1 MLNIEP
7 LMNAERIFL
16 YDTTLRDGAQS
27 EGISF
32 SADDKV
38 DILRK
43 LDSFGIPFVE
53 GGWPG
58 SSPRDDLFFQKAG
71 DIELRNTQLVAFGS
85 TRRHGILPSEDPNL
99 LALAGSPAGW
109 CCIFGKSWDFHVT
122 DALRISLDEN
132 LGLIADS
139 ISFLKSKGKRVMFDA
154 EHFFDGFRSNR
165 EYALKCVRTAAE
177 AGAEFVILC
186 DTNGGSLPSQI
197 SEAVQEVIAGCGA
210 KVGIHCHND
219 SELAVANSL
228 AAVSAGAVMVQ
239 GTINGIGE
247 RCGNANLCSLIPDLK
262 LKMDLDI
269 GDIRLEGLTDL
280 SRFISEISN
289 SPADPSLPYVGEKAF
304 AHKGGMHVSALVRDP
319 RTYEHIQP
327 DLVGNRRRVLV
338 SDMAGKASIGRK
350 LSELGIDIDGSE
362 SREITDMIKNLEFKG
377 YEFEGA
383 DASFEL
389 LVRRLRDRFTPP
401 FKIEGFRVFIDDA
414 EGGMTAEASVKVRDS
429 EGRLEHTASDGDG
442 PVNALDNALRK
453 ALSRFF
459 PEMDRI
465 RLTDYKVRVL
475 DEKSATAASV
485 RVLIRSSDG
494 TRDWTTVGVSENVIE
509 ASLIALVDSFEY
521 ALMKF

>member
-1 MLNIEP
+1 
-7 LMNAERIFL
+7 MNTERIFL

-32 SADDKV
+32 SADDKI

-58 SSPRDDLFFQKAG
+58 SSPRDDLFFEKAG
-71 DIELRNTQLVAFGS
+71 NIELQNSELVAFGS
-85 TRRHGILPSEDPNL
+85 TRRHGLPASEDPNL
-99 LALAGSPAGW
+99 LALTASPAKW

-122 DALRISLDEN
+122 DALRISLEEN
-132 LGLIADS
+132 LELISDS
-139 ISFLKSKGKRVMFDA
+139 ILFLISKGKRVMFDA
-154 EHFFDGFRSNR
+154 EHFFDGFYNNR
-165 EYALKCVRTAAE
+165 EYALKCIQAAAG
-177 AGAEFVILC
+177 AGAEYIILC
-186 DTNGGSLPSQI
+186 DTNGGRLPGQI
-197 SEAVQEVIAGCGA
+197 SDAVRTVVSCCDA
-210 KVGIHCHND
+210 KIGIHCHND
-219 SELAVANSL
+219 CELAVANSL

-239 GTINGIGE
+239 GTVNGIGE

-262 LKMDLDI
+262 LKMNSDI
-269 GDIRLEGLTDL
+269 GNIRLEGLTEL
-280 SRFISEISN
+280 SHVISEISN
-289 SPADPSLPYVGEKAF
+289 CPADSSLPYVGEKAF

-327 DLVGNRRRVLV
+327 DLVGNSRRVLV
-338 SDMAGKASIGRK
+338 SDMAGKASIAKK
-350 LSELGIDIDGSE
+350 LSELGIDIDSSE
-362 SREITDMIKNLEFKG
+362 SRKITDMIKNLEFKG

-389 LVRRLRDRFTPP
+389 LVRRIKDKIVPP
-401 FKIEGFRVFIDDA
+401 FKVEGFRVFIDDA
-414 EGGMTAEASVKVRDS
+414 LGGMTAEASVKVRDS
-429 EGRLEHTASDGDG
+429 EGVLEHTASDGHG

-465 RLTDYKVRVL
+465 RLVDYKVRVL

-485 RVLIRSSDG
+485 RVLIRTSDG
-494 TRDWTTVGVSENVIE
+494 TRD
-509 ASLIALVDSFEY
+509 
-521 ALMKF
+521 

>member
-1 MLNIEP
+1 
-7 LMNAERIFL
+7 MNTERIFL

-32 SADDKV
+32 SADDKI

-43 LDSFGIPFVE
+43 FDSFGIPFVE

-58 SSPRDDLFFQKAG
+58 SSPRDDLFFEKAG
-71 DIELRNTQLVAFGS
+71 NIELQNSELVAFGS
-85 TRRHGILPSEDPNL
+85 TRRHGLPASENPNL
-99 LALAGSPAGW
+99 LALAASPAKW

-122 DALRISLDEN
+122 DALRISLEEN
-132 LGLIADS
+132 LELISDS
-139 ISFLKSKGKRVMFDA
+139 VLFLISKGKRVMFDA
-154 EHFFDGFRSNR
+154 EHFFDGFYNNR
-165 EYALKCVRTAAE
+165 EYALKCIQAAAG
-177 AGAEFVILC
+177 AGAEYIILC
-186 DTNGGSLPSQI
+186 DTNGGRLPGQI
-197 SEAVQEVIAGCGA
+197 SDAVRTVVSCCNVKI
-210 KVGIHCHND
+210 GIHCHND
-219 SELAVANSL
+219 CELAVANSL

-239 GTINGIGE
+239 GTVNGIGE

-262 LKMDLDI
+262 LKMNSDI
-269 GDIRLEGLTDL
+269 GNIHLEGLTEL
-280 SRFISEISN
+280 SRVISEISN
-289 SPADPSLPYVGEKAF
+289 CPADSSLPYVGEKAF

-327 DLVGNRRRVLV
+327 DLVGNSRRVLV

-350 LSELGIDIDGSE
+350 LSELGIDIDGAE
-362 SREITDMIKNLEFKG
+362 SRKITDMIKNLEFKG

-389 LVRRLRDRFTPP
+389 LVRRIKDKITPP
-401 FKIEGFRVFIDDA
+401 FKVEGFRVFIDDA
-414 EGGMTAEASVKVRDS
+414 LGGMTAEASVKVRDS
-429 EGRLEHTASDGDG
+429 EGILEHTASDGHG

-465 RLTDYKVRVL
+465 RLVDYKVRVL

-485 RVLIRSSDG
+485 RVLIRTSDG

-509 ASLIALVDSFEY
+509 ASLIALTDSFEY
-521 ALMKF
+521 ALMKL

>member
-1 MLNIEP
+1 MKS
-7 LMNAERIFL
+7 ERLFL

-58 SSPRDDLFFQKAG
+58 SSPRDDQFFQKAR
-71 DIELRNTQLVAFGS
+71 DVELQNTQLVAFGS
-85 TRRHGILPSEDPNL
+85 TRRHGIPASEDPNL
-99 LALAGSPAGW
+99 NALADSPAEW

-132 LGLIADS
+132 IEIISDS
-139 ISFLKSKGKRVMFDA
+139 VSFLKSKGKHVMFDA

-165 EYALKCVRTAAE
+165 DYAMKCIRTAAE

-186 DTNGGSLPSQI
+186 DTNGGCLPTQI
-197 SEAVQEVIAGCGA
+197 LEIVKTVVADCNA
-210 KVGIHCHND
+210 KIGIHCHND
-219 SELAVANSL
+219 CELAVANSL
-228 AAVSAGAVMVQ
+228 AAVLAGAVMVQ
-239 GTINGIGE
+239 GTVNGIGE

-262 LKMDLDI
+262 VKMGCDI
-269 GDIRLEGLTDL
+269 GDIDLENLTDL
-280 SRFISEISN
+280 SHFISEISN
-289 SPADPSLPYVGEKAF
+289 CPANPSLPYVGEKAF

-319 RTYEHIQP
+319 RTYEHIPP
-327 DLVGNRRRVLV
+327 DLVGNHRRVLV
-338 SDMAGKASIGRK
+338 SDMAGKASIGKK
-350 LSELGIDIDGSE
+350 LSELGIDVDGPVTK
-362 SREITDMIKNLEFKG
+362 EITDTIKNLEFKG

-389 LVRRLRDRFTPP
+389 LVRRLKDKLTPP
-401 FKIEGFRVFIDDA
+401 FKVEGFRVFIDDA
-414 EGGMTAEASVKVRDS
+414 KGKMTAEASVKVRDS
-429 EGRLEHTASDGDG
+429 EGVLEHTASDGDG

-465 RLTDYKVRVL
+465 RLIDYKVRVL
-475 DEKSATAASV
+475 DERSATAASV
-485 RVLIRSSDG
+485 RVLIRTTDG
-494 TRDWTTVGVSENVIE
+494 SRDWITVGVSENVIE
-509 ASLIALVDSFEY
+509 ASLIALTDSFEY
-521 ALMKF
+521 AIMKF